1 MDHDGTR
8 YAITRKNGELTLID
22 AHELRNSIKNMS
34 SRNPRQDVLSMYGG
48 SGSFRCCKGHS
59 LIFHNFNDGHFQH
72 KSSVK
77 NIHSSQHDKTACCP
91 CLTKDYQT
99 HSKALHILKKI
110 LEDDSITVNLHQ
122 FCEAGLHDTHNAMPR
137 GTTVKLE
144 ERMPGVPGYLS
155 GEIVPDVAIYFD
167 GRLIQILEVCHTHKT
182 NPASRPGGMVEVT
195 ARHVIKIY
203 NEFIESN
210 GNEKIITLKPDTP
223 FHGSCK
229 RCNALL
235 KLRLPLITW
244 IEARKEQKRK
254 EEEARKERKRK
265 EEEERKRKEVER
277 KRKYEDE
284 MKRRINAVEK
294 LRLPLII
301 WIQKVIKEINIKKIQ
316 KKKIQEE
323 NMKMIRE
330 QDQKDWMR
338 LEQEQERNQRIETIL
353 EHKRLQEKHR
363 KRITGNMPESKILK
377 MQKTASRFFH
387 KV

>member
-1 MDHDGTR
+1 MDHAGTR
-8 YAITRKNGELTLID
+8 YAITRKNGELSLID
-22 AHELRNSIKNMS
+22 AHDLRNIIKNMS
-34 SRNPRQDVLSMYGG
+34 SKNARQDVLSMYGG

-72 KSSVK
+72 KSSDE

-110 LEDDSITVNLHQ
+110 LEDDSITVILHQ
-122 FCEAGLHDTHNAMPR
+122 FCKAGLHDTHNAMPR

-155 GEIVPDVAIYFD
+155 GEIVPDVAIYFN

-195 ARHVIKIY
+195 ARHVIKIH

-210 GNEKIITLKPDTP
+210 GNNEKIITLKPDTP

-229 RCNALL
+229 LCNALS

-244 IEARKEQKRK
+244 I
-254 EEEARKERKRK
+254 
-265 EEEERKRKEVER
+265 
-277 KRKYEDE
+277 
-284 MKRRINAVEK
+284 
-294 LRLPLII
+294 
-301 WIQKVIKEINIKKIQ
+301 QKVIEEREYKERIERIERLESEEREEREEIEQRVRQRQREILERDDIHPASFCEKFPKRERNEGEEEHRKQKNEERLRKKEISYKKYV
-316 KKKIQEE
+316 
-323 NMKMIRE
+323 NSGGAGR
-330 QDQKDWMR
+330 D
-338 LEQEQERNQRIETIL
+338 LRIF
-353 EHKRLQEKHR
+353 
-363 KRITGNMPESKILK
+363 LK
-377 MQKTASRFFH
+377 Q
-387 KV
+387 

>member
-8 YAITRKNGELTLID
+8 YAITRKNGELSLID
-22 AHELRNSIKNMS
+22 AHELRNIIKNMS
-34 SRNPRQDVLSMYGG
+34 SRNARQDVLSMYGG

-59 LIFHNFNDGHFQH
+59 LSFHNFNDGHFQH

-122 FCEAGLHDTHNAMPR
+122 FCKSGLHDTHNAIPR

-155 GEIVPDVAIYFD
+155 GEIVPDVAIYFN

-182 NPASRPGGMVEVT
+182 NPASRPRGMVEVT

-229 RCNALL
+229 QCNALL
-235 KLRLPLITW
+235 KLRLSLITW
-244 IEARKEQKRK
+244 IQKVKEARKKR
-254 EEEARKERKRK
+254 
-265 EEEERKRKEVER
+265 EEEERKRREEEERKRNEEERMRRERKRNEEERKRNEEER
-277 KRKYEDE
+277 KRKRNDE
-284 MKRRINAVEK
+284 IKRRINSLDYQKMKEK
-294 LRLPLII
+294 H
-301 WIQKVIKEINIKKIQ
+301 
-316 KKKIQEE
+316 KKKI
-323 NMKMIRE
+323 I
-330 QDQKDWMR
+330 
-338 LEQEQERNQRIETIL
+338 
-353 EHKRLQEKHR
+353 
-363 KRITGNMPESKILK
+363 GNMPESKLLK
-377 MQKTASRFFH
+377 MQKTASRLFTKFES
-387 KV
+387 